1 MKTDY
6 PQLLEKTIY
15 LEGLIRIA
23 DSRIEPEQ
31 ELLAMLARESAAL
44 AEALACPKAE
54 AIQAPQ
60 AVPAPEVT
68 VVETVVAPSSPAP
81 IVETAPIVAPAEPA
95 PAPAVTVAAPAVVA
109 PVVAPAPEPEP
120 EPEPKAIPAEVEI
133 APAATELEAEPFR
146 LEDKVASKAAGS
158 ISHLFTLND
167 KFRFRRELFN
177 NSQQELDDT
186 LAVLDDMASLD
197 EAREYLTDDLCLDPS
212 DPAVKDFFGIVAKHF
227 A

>member
-6 PQLLEKTIY
+6 SQLLEKTIY

-23 DSRIEPEQ
+23 VSRVEPEQ

-44 AEALACPKAE
+44 AEALACPKSE
-54 AIQAPQ
+54 VIQAPQ
-60 AVPAPEVT
+60 AVPATEVT
-68 VVETVVAPSSPAP
+68 VVETVVAPSAPTP
-81 IVETAPIVAPAEPA
+81 IVETAPIVAPA
-95 PAPAVTVAAPAVVA
+95 VVA
-109 PVVAPAPEPEP
+109 PSVVAPAPEP

>member
-6 PQLLEKTIY
+6 SQLLEKTIY

-23 DSRIEPEQ
+23 VSRVEPEQ
-31 ELLAMLARESAAL
+31 ELLAMLARESAVL
-44 AEALACPKAE
+44 AEALACPKSE
-54 AIQAPQ
+54 VIQAPQ
-60 AVPAPEVT
+60 AVPATEVT
-68 VVETVVAPSSPAP
+68 VVETVVAPSAPTP
-81 IVETAPIVAPAEPA
+81 IVETAPIVAPA
-95 PAPAVTVAAPAVVA
+95 VVA
-109 PVVAPAPEPEP
+109 PSVVAPAPEP

-197 EAREYLTDDLCLDPS
+197 DAREYLTDDLCLDPS

>member
-23 DSRIEPEQ
+23 VSRVEPEQ

-44 AEALACPKAE
+44 AEALACPKSE

-95 PAPAVTVAAPAVVA
+95 PVPAVTVAAPA
-109 PVVAPAPEPEP
+109 VVAPAPEPEP
-120 EPEPKAIPAEVEI
+120 EPEPKAITAEVEI
-133 APAATELEAEPFR
+133 APAAPELEAEPFR

-186 LAVLDDMASLD
+186 LSVLDDMASLD

>member
-6 PQLLEKTIY
+6 SQLLEKTIY

-23 DSRIEPEQ
+23 VSRVEPEQ

-68 VVETVVAPSSPAP
+68 VVETVVAPSAPTP

-109 PVVAPAPEPEP
+109 PAPEPEP

-133 APAATELEAEPFR
+133 APTATELEAEPFR

>member
-6 PQLLEKTIY
+6 SQLLEKTIY

-23 DSRIEPEQ
+23 VSRVEPEQ

-68 VVETVVAPSSPAP
+68 VVETVVAPSAPAP

-120 EPEPKAIPAEVEI
+120 EPKAISAEVEI

>member
-6 PQLLEKTIY
+6 SQLLEKTIY

-23 DSRIEPEQ
+23 VSRVEPEQ

-54 AIQAPQ
+54 TIQAPQ

-68 VVETVVAPSSPAP
+68 VVETVVAPSAPAP

-109 PVVAPAPEPEP
+109 GNIVTAGGSNFNGFAVTIAHLLGLDCPDRILSGYMDTWTAEDYEAYLPPEAVE
-120 EPEPKAIPAEVEI
+120 ETKAMFSA
-133 APAATELEAEPFR
+133 L
-146 LEDKVASKAAGS
+146 
-158 ISHLFTLND
+158 
-167 KFRFRRELFN
+167 
-177 NSQQELDDT
+177 
-186 LAVLDDMASLD
+186 
-197 EAREYLTDDLCLDPS
+197 
-212 DPAVKDFFGIVAKHF
+212 
-227 A
+227 

>member
-6 PQLLEKTIY
+6 SQLLEKTIY

-23 DSRIEPEQ
+23 VSRVEPEQ

-54 AIQAPQ
+54 AIQVPQ

-68 VVETVVAPSSPAP
+68 VVETVVAPSAPAP

-109 PVVAPAPEPEP
+109 PAPEPEP
-120 EPEPKAIPAEVEI
+120 APKAIPAEVEI